1 MTQLVLIVDDDPIQR
16 RLLDAHVSRLGLD
29 VRQCAGGRAAIDI
42 LTGPDSGKV
51 SAVVLD
57 LMMPDR
63 TGGDVMAEMR
73 KLHLDIPV
81 IVQTA
86 KGSIDTVVD
95 AMKAGAF
102 DFVVKPVSPEKLK
115 VALGNA
121 LKVSAANQR
130 RVMSDADAPS
140 LAAAAIDAS
149 PSLTPVLAAAT
160 KAAQSDIPI
169 LISGETGSGKEWLAR
184 AIKAAGLRRRAP
196 FVAVNCGALPGE
208 LVESLLFG
216 HAKGAFTDAT
226 APHAGKFVE
235 ADGGT
240 LFLDEIGELP
250 PMAQVKLLRVL
261 QDGAIDPVGG
271 RHSVRTDVRIISATN
286 RDLAEDVRAGRFRED
301 LYYRL
306 NAFELTV
313 PPLRERRQEI
323 AGMTRRFVARL
334 IKLERQTTVRSIG
347 EAAIDLLCRYDWPG
361 NVRQLENVLHRAVV
375 LGEGKVLTIA
385 DFPQIAGIGVAVAS
399 RSRSDE
405 PTIRTLPLAAAGRS
419 DGDVSN
425 GSPSAQAAGLP
436 AGLVERRKLL
446 DRRRRPDGGQANER
460 GRISPPQFPVID
472 ENGDIRP
479 MEAVEADLIR
489 LAVDRYK
496 GRMSEIARRLGI
508 GRSTLYR
515 KMREYDI
522 EA

>member
-16 RLLDAHVSRLGLD
+16 RLLDAHLSRLGLD

-63 TGGDVMAEMR
+63 SGGDVMAEMR
-73 KLHLDIPV
+73 KHHLDIPV

-86 KGSIDTVVD
+86 KGSIATVVD
-95 AMKAGAF
+95 AMRAGAF

-115 VALGNA
+115 SALGNA

-130 RVMSDADAPS
+130 RARIDTDVPS
-140 LAAAAIDAS
+140 LVAAAVDAS
-149 PSLTPVLAAAT
+149 PSLAAVLTAAA

-184 AIKAAGLRRRAP
+184 AIKAAGLRRGAP

-216 HAKGAFTDAT
+216 HAKGAFTDAS

-235 ADGGT
+235 ANGGT

-323 AGMTRRFVARL
+323 AGLTRRFLARL
-334 IKLERQTTVRSIG
+334 VKLERHTPVRNIG
-347 EAAIDLLCRYDWPG
+347 ETTIGHLCRYDWPG
-361 NVRQLENVLHRAVV
+361 NVRQLENVVHRAVV
-375 LGEGKVLTIA
+375 LSESKTLTVA
-385 DFPQIAGIGVAVAS
+385 DFPQIGGLGPAIGADARTGSQVDMRAVHATMGLAS
-399 RSRSDE
+399 KTSVLIDAPPR
-405 PTIRTLPLAAAGRS
+405 G
-419 DGDVSN
+419 
-425 GSPSAQAAGLP
+425 AQAFSGSAD
-436 AGLVERRKLL
+436 RRMLI
-446 DRRRRPDGGQANER
+446 DRRRQDGDQADDGGRMGAAA
-460 GRISPPQFPVID
+460 FALVD

-479 MEAVEADLIR
+479 MEEVEADLIR
-489 LAVDRYK
+489 LAVIRYK

-515 KMREYDI
+515 KLREYGI

>member
-1 MTQLVLIVDDDPIQR
+1 MTQTVLIVDDDPIQR
-16 RLLDAHVSRLGLD
+16 RLLDAHVSRLGLN
-29 VRQCAGGRAAIDI
+29 VCQCAGGRAAIDI
-42 LTGPDSGKV
+42 LTGPDSGNV

-63 TGGDVMAEMR
+63 SGSDVMAEMR
-73 KLHLDIPV
+73 KRHLDIPV

-115 VALGNA
+115 AALGNA

-130 RVMSDADAPS
+130 RARSEAAAPS
-140 LAAAAIDAS
+140 LAVAAVDAS
-149 PSLTPVLAAAT
+149 PSLASVLAAAA

-184 AIKAAGLRRRAP
+184 AIKAAGPRRGAP

-216 HAKGAFTDAT
+216 HAKGAFTDAST
-226 APHAGKFVE
+226 PHAGKFVE

-286 RDLAEDVRAGRFRED
+286 RDLADDVRGGRFRED

-313 PPLRERRQEI
+313 PPLRERREEI
-323 AGMTRRFVARL
+323 AGLTRRFVARL
-334 IKLERQTTVRSIG
+334 VKLERHTPVRRIS
-347 EAAIDLLCRYDWPG
+347 EAAVDLLCRYDWPG

-375 LGEGKVLTIA
+375 LCERKTLNAA
-385 DFPQIAGIGVAVAS
+385 DFPQIAGMGAAMSSNS
-399 RSRSDE
+399 RSGE
-405 PTIRTLPLAAAGRS
+405 PTDMHQAAVG
-419 DGDVSN
+419 
-425 GSPSAQAAGLP
+425 PSAGEPVTGEPSPQAANASLGP
-436 AGLVERRKLL
+436 VERRTLA
-446 DRRRRPDGGQANER
+446 DRRRRHDDDEADDR
-460 GRISPPQFPVID
+460 GWIGTTMFPIVD

-489 LAVDRYK
+489 LALDRYK

-522 EA
+522 EV

>member
-1 MTQLVLIVDDDPIQR
+1 MTQTVLIVDDDPIQR
-16 RLLDAHVSRLGLD
+16 RLLDAHVSRLGLK

-57 LMMPDR
+57 LVMPDR
-63 TGGDVMAEMR
+63 SGGDVMAEMR
-73 KLHLDIPV
+73 KRHLDIPV

-86 KGSIDTVVD
+86 RGSIETVVD

-102 DFVVKPVSPEKLK
+102 DFVVKPVSPQKLK
-115 VALGNA
+115 AALANA

-130 RVMSDADAPS
+130 RTGVDTDTPS
-140 LAAAAIDAS
+140 LAAAMLDAS
-149 PSLTPVLAAAT
+149 PSLVPVLTAAT
-160 KAAQSDIPI
+160 KVAQSDIPI

-184 AIKAAGLRRRAP
+184 AIKASSPRRYAP
-196 FVAVNCGALPGE
+196 FVAVNCGALPGD

-216 HAKGAFTDAT
+216 HAKGAFTDASD
-226 APHAGKFVE
+226 HHVGKFVE

-271 RHSVRTDVRIISATN
+271 RHPIRTDVRIISATN

-306 NAFELTV
+306 NAFELTM
-313 PPLRERRQEI
+313 PPLRDRRREI
-323 AGMTRRFVARL
+323 AVLARRFVARL
-334 IKLERQTTVRSIG
+334 IKLEPQTPVRDIG
-347 EAAIDLLCRYDWPG
+347 EPAIDLLCRHDWPG

-375 LGEGKVLTIA
+375 LGERKTLTAA
-385 DFPQIAGIGVAVAS
+385 DFPQIAGVRDARVAGPRSPGPADRRTPPGARIVADG
-399 RSRSDE
+399 R
-405 PTIRTLPLAAAGRS
+405 LATGDDPAAS
-419 DGDVSN
+419 
-425 GSPSAQAAGLP
+425 GSASALG
-436 AGLVERRKLL
+436 VERRQTP
-446 DRRRRPDGGQANER
+446 DRRRQSPETGGDDR
-460 GRISPPQFPVID
+460 GPVGSATLTLID
-472 ENGDIRP
+472 EHGDIRP

-522 EA
+522 SA

>member
-16 RLLDAHVSRLGLD
+16 RLLDAHVSRLGLN

-63 TGGDVMAEMR
+63 SGNDVMAEMR
-73 KLHLDIPV
+73 KHHLDIPV

-115 VALGNA
+115 TALGNA

-130 RVMSDADAPS
+130 RARIDADAPS
-140 LAAAAIDAS
+140 LAVAAADAS
-149 PSLTPVLAAAT
+149 PSLAPVLAAAA

-184 AIKAAGLRRRAP
+184 AIKAAGLRRGAP

-216 HAKGAFTDAT
+216 HAKGAFTDAS

-313 PPLRERRQEI
+313 PPLRERRKEI

-334 IKLERQTTVRSIG
+334 VKLEQHVPVRSIG
-347 EAAIDLLCRYDWPG
+347 EGAIDLLCRYDWPG

-375 LGEGKVLTIA
+375 LSENKTLVVA
-385 DFPQIAGIGVAVAS
+385 DFPQLAGAS
-399 RSRSDE
+399 MASQERSGKSADMQ
-405 PTIRTLPLAAAGRS
+405 PAAAG
-419 DGDVSN
+419 
-425 GSPSAQAAGLP
+425 PSGRGPVKGNASSSAAPSSLGV
-436 AGLVERRKLL
+436 VERRILI
-446 DRRRRPDGGQANER
+446 DRRRRNDVDTVDDR
-460 GRISPPQFPVID
+460 GRIRAAMFPLVD
-472 ENGDIRP
+472 ANGDVRP
-479 MEAVEADLIR
+479 MEEVEADLIR

-515 KMREYDI
+515 KMREYGI